1 MHPRRDS
8 AGVTL
13 LEMLLVVALIAIAAT
28 LAAMVLSGGMRGM
41 QLRSTSQDIA
51 AQLRYTRARAIA
63 SGEPQRFTIEPR
75 ARRWTA
81 AEGRRGEIPAALSVD
96 FTGAREAAG
105 ASAAANGQGAILF
118 FPDGASTGGRIALLS
133 GDAGWRVDVGWL
145 MGDVRLSRTRAGT
158 D

>member
-1 MHPRRDS
+1 MHRRRDS

-13 LEMLLVVALIAIAAT
+13 LEMLLVVALLAIAAA
-28 LAAMVLSGGMRGM
+28 LAGMVLSGGMRGM
-41 QLRSTSQDIA
+41 QLRAASQDIA

-75 ARRWTA
+75 AHRWTG
-81 AEGRRGEIPAALSVD
+81 AEGRRGEIPAALSVA

-105 ASAAANGQGAILF
+105 AAAPADAQGAILF
-118 FPDGASTGGRIALLS
+118 FPDGASTGGRIELLS

-145 MGDVRLSRTRAGT
+145 MGDVRLRRVGRS
-158 D
+158 

>member
-1 MHPRRDS
+1 MHRRRDS

-41 QLRSTSQDIA
+41 QLRSASQEIA

-75 ARRWTA
+75 AHRWTA

-96 FTGAREAAG
+96 FTGAREAT
-105 ASAAANGQGAILF
+105 ASPAAANGQGAILF
-118 FPDGASTGGRIALLS
+118 FPDGASTGGRIQLLS
-133 GDAGWRVDVGWL
+133 GNAGWRVDVGWL
-145 MGDVRLSRTRAGT
+145 MGDVRLSRAQVGAP
-158 D
+158 